1 MQVEETTIN
10 MGMLQ
15 HILKKRKNWSAPG
28 IDGIQNFWWKKL
40 ISTWRPLTNA
50 MNCWIDRPE
59 LISTWITYEQTVLTP
74 KSNELPDEK
83 NYGLITCLNTSYKIF
98 TGLLGK
104 HMKDHVDRNEI
115 WNKSQL
121 GKCSGVL
128 GTVDQ
133 LLIDSTTMDE
143 VQENKKLAVL
153 FYNYQKAYDMVRH
166 DWTIRVC
173 TWMGYPS
180 KLINVLKQLMDGWKT
195 KLEVNDGGEIK
206 SSRWIRILKGFFKGI
221 AIRQWDSI

>member
-1 MQVEETTIN
+1 

-128 GTVDQ
+128 GTIDQ
-133 LLIDSTTMDE
+133 LLIDSATMDE

-173 TWMGYPS
+173 TWMG
-180 KLINVLKQLMDGWKT
+180 G
-195 KLEVNDGGEIK
+195 
-206 SSRWIRILKGFFKGI
+206 
-221 AIRQWDSI
+221 RQN